1 MIISSAV
8 CIIQDGPYCSIVA
21 QFGQFLPSFQ
31 KLHEEG
37 AFGDNDANPGTT
49 SKDAIRSKK
58 FYMF

>member
-1 MIISSAV
+1 MIISPAV
-8 CIIQDGPYCSIVA
+8 CIQDGPYCSIVA

-49 SKDAIRSKK
+49 SKDAVRSQK